1 MPGRV
6 LTPTD
11 CYTLIN
17 AIAKEATGQES
28 TLQAVNTSTF
38 VSVGESILRTG
49 TENVLNALSLVLGR
63 TFVAVRPYEA
73 KLKIINALNSGAYA
87 NRIRKISYYSRNAE
101 PSGMFNTNLYTNL
114 AMGYDNGSNGGA
126 SVASMWEQN
135 RPIALEM
142 NFGGSNVWDY
152 HTTIYEQQLKEAFR
166 DESSFASFV
175 AGYLTEAANDVE
187 MEKEA
192 FNRACMLNYLA
203 GLYDLNSVNGSAID
217 MTAGFNAYMGNP
229 SPALTAADILGPT
242 YFKQFLEYF
251 VTTVKT
257 ISDTLTNRSLKYHW
271 SPTKT
276 VNGVTYDILRHTPKS
291 KQKFLLYKP
300 FWRAAEAQVLP
311 EIFND
316 NYLKVTNFE
325 GIEFW
330 QNELVPSSID
340 VTPAIP
346 DTSDP
351 TTQTVGTQVQ
361 IDYVLGCIYDE
372 DAMMTDFQLEDVTS
386 TPVEARKKYRNV
398 FTHIKRN
405 IINDFTENG
414 VLLYLG

>member
-1 MPGRV
+1 MPGRT

-11 CYTLIN
+11 CYALIN

-49 TENVLNALSLVLGR
+49 TENVLNSLSLVLAR
-63 TFVAVRPYEA
+63 TLVAVRPYKA
-73 KLKIINALNSGAYA
+73 KLSIINTLNLGIYA
-87 NRIRKISYYSRNAE
+87 NRIRKISYYSRYAE

-135 RPIALEM
+135 TPIPLEM
-142 NFGGSNVWDY
+142 NFGGSSVWDY
-152 HTTIYEQQLKEAFR
+152 HTTYYEKQLKEAFR
-166 DESSFASFV
+166 DESSFATFWS
-175 AGYLTEAANDVE
+175 GILTEAGNDVE
-187 MEKEA
+187 TEKEA

-203 GLYDLNSVNGSAID
+203 GIYDLNSVNGAAID
-217 MTAGFNAYMGNP
+217 MTAAFNTYMGSP
-229 SPALTAADILGPT
+229 SPALTRADILSPT
-242 YFKQFLEYF
+242 YFAEFLKFF
-251 VTTVKT
+251 VATVKT
-257 ISDTLTNRSLKYHW
+257 ISDTLENRSLKYHW

-276 VNGVTYDILRHTPKS
+276 INGVTYEILRHTPKA
-291 KQKFLLYKP
+291 KQRFILLKS
-300 FWRAAEAQVLP
+300 FWRQAESQVMP
-311 EIFND
+311 SIFND
-316 NYLKVTNFE
+316 QYLKIDNFE
-325 GIEFW
+325 GVEFW
-330 QNELVPSSID
+330 QNELNPESIN

-351 TTQTVGTQVQ
+351 TTQIAGTAVSL
-361 IDYVLGCIYDE
+361 DYVLGCIYDE
-372 DAMMTDFQLEDVTS
+372 DAMMTCYELEDVLS
-386 TPVEARKKYRNV
+386 TPVEARKGYRNV

>member
-1 MPGRV
+1 MPGRT

-11 CYTLIN
+11 CYALIN

-49 TENVLNALSLVLGR
+49 TENVLNSLSLVLAR
-63 TFVAVRPYEA
+63 TLVAVRPYKA
-73 KLKIINALNSGAYA
+73 KLSIINTLNLGIYA
-87 NRIRKISYYSRNAE
+87 NRIRKISYYSRYAE

-135 RPIALEM
+135 TPIPLEM
-142 NFGGSNVWDY
+142 NFGGSSVWDY
-152 HTTIYEQQLKEAFR
+152 HTTYYEKQLKEAFR
-166 DESSFASFV
+166 DESSFATFWS
-175 AGYLTEAANDVE
+175 GILTEAGNDVE
-187 MEKEA
+187 TEKEA

-203 GLYDLNSVNGSAID
+203 GIYDLNSVNGAAID
-217 MTAGFNAYMGNP
+217 MTAGFNVYMGSP
-229 SPALTAADILGPT
+229 SPALTAADILSPT
-242 YFKQFLEYF
+242 YFETFLKYF
-251 VTTVKT
+251 VATVKT

-276 VNGVTYDILRHTPKS
+276 INGVTYEILRHTPKN

-300 FWRAAEAQVLP
+300 FWRQAEAQVMP
-311 EIFND
+311 SIFND
-316 NYLKVTNFE
+316 EYLKIDNFE
-325 GIEFW
+325 GVEFW
-330 QNELVPSSID
+330 QNELNPASID

-351 TTQTVGTQVQ
+351 TTQTAGTQVQ
-361 IDYVLGCIYDE
+361 LDYVLGCIYDE
-372 DAMMTDFQLEDVTS
+372 DAMMTCYELEDVLS
-386 TPVEARKKYRNV
+386 TPVEARKGYRNV

>member
-11 CYTLIN
+11 CYALIN

-38 VSVGESILRTG
+38 VSVGESILRSG

-87 NRIRKISYYSRNAE
+87 NRVRKISYYSRNAE

-142 NFGGSNVWDY
+142 NFGGSSVWDY
-152 HTTIYEQQLKEAFR
+152 HTTIYEDQLKEAFR

-175 AGYLTEAANDVE
+175 SGYLTEAANDVE

-203 GLYDLNSVNGSAID
+203 GIYNLNAVNGAAID

-242 YFKQFLEYF
+242 YFKQFLEFF

-316 NYLKVTNFE
+316 NYLKITNFE
-325 GIEFW
+325 GVEFW
-330 QNELVPSSID
+330 QNELVPASID

-351 TTQTVGTQVQ
+351 TTQTVGAPVQ

-372 DAMMTDFQLEDVTS
+372 DAMMTDFQLEDTLS

>member
-11 CYTLIN
+11 CYALIN

-63 TFVAVRPYEA
+63 TFTAVRPYDA
-73 KLKIINALNSGAYA
+73 KLKIINTLNSGIYA
-87 NRIRKISYYSRNAE
+87 NRVRKISYYSRYAE
-101 PSGMFNTNLYTNL
+101 PSGAFNTNLYTNL
-114 AMGYDNGSNGGA
+114 AMGYDNGSNSGN

-135 RPIALEM
+135 APIPLEM
-142 NFGGSNVWDY
+142 NFGGSSVWDY
-152 HTTIYEQQLKEAFR
+152 HTTIYEKQLQEAFR
-166 DESSFASFV
+166 DEASFGAFV
-175 AGYLTEAANDVE
+175 SGYLTEAGNDVE
-187 MEKEA
+187 TEKEA

-203 GLYDLNSVNGSAID
+203 GIYDLNAVNGAAVD

-229 SPALTAADILGPT
+229 SPALTKADILSPT
-242 YFKQFLEYF
+242 YYDTFLKYF
-251 VTTVKT
+251 VATVKT

-271 SPTKT
+271 SPSKT
-276 VNGVTYDILRHTPKS
+276 INGVTYEILRHTPKN

-300 FWRAAEAQVLP
+300 FWRQAEAQVMP
-311 EIFND
+311 TIFND
-316 NYLKVTNFE
+316 QYLKLENFE
-325 GIEFW
+325 GVEFW
-330 QNELVPSSID
+330 QNELNPASID

-351 TTQTVGTQVQ
+351 TTQTAGSRVQ
-361 IDYVLGCIYDE
+361 IEYVLGCIYDE
-372 DAMMTDFQLEDVTS
+372 DAMMTDFQLDAVYS
-386 TPVEARKKYRNV
+386 TPLEARKAYRNV

>member
-11 CYTLIN
+11 CYALIN

-87 NRIRKISYYSRNAE
+87 SRVRKISYYSRNAE

-142 NFGGSNVWDY
+142 NFGGSSVWDY
-152 HTTIYEQQLKEAFR
+152 HTTIYEDQLKEAFR
-166 DESSFASFV
+166 DESSFATFV
-175 AGYLTEAANDVE
+175 SGYLTEAANDVE

-203 GLYDLNSVNGSAID
+203 GIYDLNSVNGAAID
-217 MTAGFNAYMGNP
+217 MTAAFNAYMGNP

-300 FWRAAEAQVLP
+300 FWRAAEAQVMP

-316 NYLKVTNFE
+316 NYLKITNFE
-325 GIEFW
+325 GVEFW
-330 QNELVPSSID
+330 QNELVPASID

-351 TTQTVGTQVQ
+351 TTQTAGTQVQ
-361 IDYVLGCIYDE
+361 LDYVLGVIYDE
-372 DAMMTDFQLEDVTS
+372 DAMMTDFQLEDTLS

>member
-11 CYTLIN
+11 CYALIN

-63 TFVAVRPYEA
+63 TFTAVRPYDA
-73 KLKIINALNSGAYA
+73 KLKIINTLNSGIYA
-87 NRIRKISYYSRNAE
+87 NRVRKISYYSRYAE
-101 PSGMFNTNLYTNL
+101 PSGAFNTNLYTNL
-114 AMGYDNGSNGGA
+114 AMGYDNGSNSGN

-135 RPIALEM
+135 APIPLEM
-142 NFGGSNVWDY
+142 NFGGSSVWDY
-152 HTTIYEQQLKEAFR
+152 HTTIYEKQLQEAFR
-166 DESSFASFV
+166 DEESFGAFV
-175 AGYLTEAANDVE
+175 SGYLTEAGNDVE
-187 MEKEA
+187 TEKEA
-192 FNRACMLNYLA
+192 FNRACLLNYLA
-203 GLYDLNSVNGSAID
+203 GIYDLNSVNGAAID
-217 MTAGFNAYMGNP
+217 MTAGFNLYMGSP
-229 SPALTAADILGPT
+229 SPALTAADILSPT
-242 YFKQFLEYF
+242 YFETFLKYF
-251 VTTVKT
+251 VATVKT

-276 VNGVTYDILRHTPKS
+276 INGVTYEILRHTPKN

-300 FWRAAEAQVLP
+300 FWRQAEAQVMP
-311 EIFND
+311 TIFND
-316 NYLKVTNFE
+316 QYLKLENFE
-325 GIEFW
+325 GVEFW
-330 QNELVPSSID
+330 QNEINPSAID

-351 TTQTVGTQVQ
+351 TTQTAGTQVQ
-361 IDYVLGCIYDE
+361 LDYVLGVIYDE
-372 DAMMTDFQLEDVTS
+372 DAMMTDFQLDAVYS
-386 TPVEARKKYRNV
+386 TPLEARKAYRNV

>member
-11 CYTLIN
+11 CYALIN

-38 VSVGESILRTG
+38 VSVGESILRSG

-87 NRIRKISYYSRNAE
+87 NRVRKISYYSRNAE

-114 AMGYDNGSNGGA
+114 AMGYDNGTNGGA

-135 RPIALEM
+135 RPIPLEM
-142 NFGGSNVWDY
+142 NFGGSSVWDY
-152 HTTIYEQQLKEAFR
+152 HTTIYEDQLKEAFR

-175 AGYLTEAANDVE
+175 SGYLTEAANDVE

-203 GLYDLNSVNGSAID
+203 GLYDLNSFNGAAID

-276 VNGVTYDILRHTPKS
+276 INGVTYDVLRHTPKS

-316 NYLKVTNFE
+316 NYLKITNFE
-325 GIEFW
+325 GVEFW
-330 QNELVPSSID
+330 QNELVPASID

-351 TTQTVGTQVQ
+351 TTQTAGSQVQ

-372 DAMMTDFQLEDVTS
+372 DAMMTDFQLEDTLS

>member
-1 MPGRV
+1 MPGRT

-11 CYTLIN
+11 CYALIN

-73 KLKIINALNSGAYA
+73 KLKIINTLNSGIYS
-87 NRIRKISYYSRNAE
+87 NRMRKISYYSRYAE

-114 AMGYDNGSNGGA
+114 AMGYDNGSNSGN

-135 RPIALEM
+135 TPLALEM
-142 NFGGSNVWDY
+142 NFGGSSVWDY
-152 HTTIYEQQLKEAFR
+152 HTTIFEKQLQEAFR
-166 DESSFASFV
+166 DEASFGAFV
-175 AGYLTEAANDVE
+175 SGYLTEAGNDVE
-187 MEKEA
+187 TEKEA
-192 FNRACMLNYLA
+192 FNRACMLNYIA
-203 GLYDLNSVNGSAID
+203 GIYDLNAVNGAAID
-217 MTAGFNAYMGNP
+217 MTAAFNADQGGTTYTR
-229 SPALTAADILGPT
+229 SQILTT
-242 YFKQFLEYF
+242 YRKEFLEFF
-251 VTTVKT
+251 VKTVKK
-257 ISDTLTNRSLKYHW
+257 ISDTLENRSLKYHW

-276 VNGVTYDILRHTPKS
+276 VNGVTYEILRHTPKS
-291 KQKFLLYKP
+291 KQRFLLYKD
-300 FWRAAEAQVLP
+300 FWRMAEAQVMP

-316 NYLKVTNFE
+316 QYLKIDNFE
-325 GIEFW
+325 GVEFW
-330 QNELVPSSID
+330 QNELHPESIN

-351 TTQTVGTQVQ
+351 TTQTAGSAVAL
-361 IDYVLGCIYDE
+361 DYVLGCIYDE
-372 DAMMTDFQLEDVTS
+372 DAMMTDFQLDAVYS
-386 TPVEARKKYRNV
+386 TPLEARKAYRNV

-405 IINDFTENG
+405 MINDFTENG

>member
-11 CYTLIN
+11 CYALIN

-87 NRIRKISYYSRNAE
+87 NRVRKISYYSRNAE

-114 AMGYDNGSNGGA
+114 AMGYDNGSNGGS

-142 NFGGSNVWDY
+142 NFGGSSVWDY
-152 HTTIYEQQLKEAFR
+152 HTTIYEDQLKEAFR
-166 DESSFASFV
+166 DESSFATFV

-203 GLYDLNSVNGSAID
+203 GIYDLNSVNGAAID
-217 MTAGFNAYMGNP
+217 MTAAFNAYMGNP
-229 SPALTAADILGPT
+229 LPAITAADILGPT

-316 NYLKVTNFE
+316 KYLKLDNFE
-325 GIEFW
+325 GVEFW
-330 QNELVPSSID
+330 QNELAPASID

-351 TTQTVGTQVQ
+351 TTQTAGTQVQ
-361 IDYVLGCIYDE
+361 LDYVLGVIYDE
-372 DAMMTDFQLEDVTS
+372 DAMMTDFQLEDTLS

>member
-11 CYTLIN
+11 CYALIN

-38 VSVGESILRTG
+38 VSVGESILRSG

-73 KLKIINALNSGAYA
+73 KLKIINTLNSGAYA
-87 NRIRKISYYSRNAE
+87 NRVRKISYYSRNAE

-114 AMGYDNGSNGGA
+114 AMGYDNGTNGGA

-135 RPIALEM
+135 RPIPLEM
-142 NFGGSNVWDY
+142 NFGGSSVWDY
-152 HTTIYEQQLKEAFR
+152 HTTIYEDQLKEAFR

-175 AGYLTEAANDVE
+175 SGYLTEAANDVE

-203 GLYDLNSVNGSAID
+203 GLYDLNSVNGAAID

-276 VNGVTYDILRHTPKS
+276 INGVTYDILRHTPKS

-325 GIEFW
+325 GVEFW
-330 QNELVPSSID
+330 QNELVPASID

-351 TTQTVGTQVQ
+351 TTQTAGSQVQ

-386 TPVEARKKYRNV
+386 TPIEARKKYRNV

>member
-11 CYTLIN
+11 CYALIN

-38 VSVGESILRTG
+38 VSVGESILRSG

-87 NRIRKISYYSRNAE
+87 NRVRKISYYSRNAE

-142 NFGGSNVWDY
+142 NFGGSSVWDY
-152 HTTIYEQQLKEAFR
+152 HTTIYEDQLKEAFR
-166 DESSFASFV
+166 DESSFATFV
-175 AGYLTEAANDVE
+175 SGYLTEAANDIE

-192 FNRACMLNYLA
+192 FNRACMLNYIA
-203 GLYDLNSVNGSAID
+203 GIYDLNSVNGAAID
-217 MTAGFNAYMGNP
+217 MTAAFNAYMGNP

-242 YFKQFLEYF
+242 YFKQFIEFF

-300 FWRAAEAQVLP
+300 FWRAAEAQVMP

-316 NYLKVTNFE
+316 KYLKIENFE
-325 GIEFW
+325 GVEFW
-330 QNELVPSSID
+330 QNELVPASID

-346 DTSDP
+346 DISDP
-351 TTQTVGTQVQ
+351 TTQTAGSQVQ
-361 IDYVLGCIYDE
+361 LDYILGCIYDE
-372 DAMMTDFQLEDVTS
+372 DAMMTDYELEDTMS

>member
-11 CYTLIN
+11 CYALIN

-38 VSVGESILRTG
+38 VSVGESILRSG

-73 KLKIINALNSGAYA
+73 KLKIINTLNSGAYA
-87 NRIRKISYYSRNAE
+87 NRVRKISYYSRNAE

-114 AMGYDNGSNGGA
+114 AMGYDNGTNGGA

-135 RPIALEM
+135 RPIPLEM
-142 NFGGSNVWDY
+142 NFGGSSVWDY
-152 HTTIYEQQLKEAFR
+152 HTTIYEDQLKEAFR

-175 AGYLTEAANDVE
+175 SGYLTEAANDVE

-203 GLYDLNSVNGSAID
+203 GLYDLNSVNGAAID

-325 GIEFW
+325 GVEFW
-330 QNELVPSSID
+330 QNELVPASID

-351 TTQTVGTQVQ
+351 TTQTAGSQVQ

-386 TPVEARKKYRNV
+386 TPIEARKKYRNV

>member
-11 CYTLIN
+11 CYALIN

-73 KLKIINALNSGAYA
+73 KLKIINTLNSGAYA
-87 NRIRKISYYSRNAE
+87 NRVRKISYYSRNAE

-142 NFGGSNVWDY
+142 NFGGSSVWDY
-152 HTTIYEQQLKEAFR
+152 HTTIYEDQLKEAFR

-175 AGYLTEAANDVE
+175 SGYLTEAANDVE

-192 FNRACMLNYLA
+192 FNRACVLNYLA
-203 GLYDLNSVNGSAID
+203 GIYDLNSVNGAAID

-316 NYLKVTNFE
+316 NYLKITNFE
-325 GIEFW
+325 GVEFW
-330 QNELVPSSID
+330 QNELVPASID

-351 TTQTVGTQVQ
+351 TTQTAGTQVQ

-372 DAMMTDFQLEDVTS
+372 DAMMTDFQLEDTLS

>member
-11 CYTLIN
+11 CYALIN

-38 VSVGESILRTG
+38 VSVGETILRTG
-49 TENVLNALSLVLGR
+49 TENVLNAVSLVLGR
-63 TFVAVRPYEA
+63 TLIAVRPYEA
-73 KLKIINALNSGAYA
+73 KLKIINTTSSGAYA

-101 PSGMFNTNLYTNL
+101 PSGMFNTTLYTNL
-114 AMGYDNGSNGGA
+114 AMGYDNGSNGGS

-135 RPIALEM
+135 QPIPLTIH
-142 NFGGSNVWDY
+142 FGGSSVWDY
-152 HTTIYEQQLKEAFR
+152 HTTIYEDQLKEAFR

-175 AGYLTEAANDVE
+175 SGYLTEAANDIE
-187 MEKEA
+187 MQKEA

-203 GLYDLNSVNGSAID
+203 GVYDLNGVNGAAID
-217 MTAGFNAYMGNP
+217 MTAAFNAYMGNP

-242 YFKQFLEYF
+242 YFKTFLEFF

-276 VNGVTYDILRHTPKS
+276 INGITYDVLRHTPKS

-316 NYLKVTNFE
+316 NYLKISNFE
-325 GIEFW
+325 GVEFW
-330 QNELVPSSID
+330 QNELVPASID

-351 TTQTVGTQVQ
+351 TTQTAGSQVQ
-361 IDYVLGCIYDE
+361 LDYVLGCIYDE
-372 DAMMTDFQLEDVTS
+372 DAMLCDYQIEDTLS

-398 FTHIKRN
+398 FTHMKRN

>member
-11 CYTLIN
+11 CYALIN

-87 NRIRKISYYSRNAE
+87 NRVRKISYYSRNAE

-142 NFGGSNVWDY
+142 NFGGSSVWDY
-152 HTTIYEQQLKEAFR
+152 HTTIYEDQLKEAFR

-175 AGYLTEAANDVE
+175 SGYLTEAANDVE

-203 GLYDLNSVNGSAID
+203 GIYDLNSVNGAAID

-316 NYLKVTNFE
+316 NYLKITNFE
-325 GIEFW
+325 GVEFW
-330 QNELVPSSID
+330 QNELVPASID

-351 TTQTVGTQVQ
+351 TTQTAGTQVQ

-372 DAMMTDFQLEDVTS
+372 DAMMTDFQLEDTLS

>member
-11 CYTLIN
+11 CYALIN

-87 NRIRKISYYSRNAE
+87 NRVRKISYYSRNAE

-114 AMGYDNGSNGGA
+114 AMGYDNGTNGGA

-142 NFGGSNVWDY
+142 NFGGSSVWDY
-152 HTTIYEQQLKEAFR
+152 HTTIYEDQLKEAFR

-175 AGYLTEAANDVE
+175 SGYLTEAANDVE

-242 YFKQFLEYF
+242 YFKQFLEFF

-330 QNELVPSSID
+330 QNELVPASID

-351 TTQTVGTQVQ
+351 TTQTAGTQVQ

-372 DAMMTDFQLEDVTS
+372 DAMMTDFQLEDTLS

>member
-11 CYTLIN
+11 CYALIN

-87 NRIRKISYYSRNAE
+87 NRVRKISYYSRNAE

-114 AMGYDNGSNGGA
+114 AMGYDNGSNGGS

-142 NFGGSNVWDY
+142 NFGGSSVWDY
-152 HTTIYEQQLKEAFR
+152 HTTIYEDQLKEAFR
-166 DESSFASFV
+166 DESSFATFV

-203 GLYDLNSVNGSAID
+203 GIYDLNSVNGAAID
-217 MTAGFNAYMGNP
+217 MTAAFNAYMGNP
-229 SPALTAADILGPT
+229 LPAITAADILGPT

-300 FWRAAEAQVLP
+300 FQSRHHYICCFIYRKI
-311 EIFND
+311 EI
-316 NYLKVTNFE
+316 
-325 GIEFW
+325 I
-330 QNELVPSSID
+330 LVAS
-340 VTPAIP
+340 V
-346 DTSDP
+346 
-351 TTQTVGTQVQ
+351 
-361 IDYVLGCIYDE
+361 C
-372 DAMMTDFQLEDVTS
+372 
-386 TPVEARKKYRNV
+386 
-398 FTHIKRN
+398 
-405 IINDFTENG
+405 
-414 VLLYLG
+414 